1 MPIKI
6 VIQKEMIV
14 RAIEV
19 KEEVKVRNVM
29 IVKITIIEIMIIRE
43 EITLKG
49 KKIEITKKVL
59 IMKIEVMS
67 LLLILH

>member
-1 MPIKI
+1 MT
-6 VIQKEMIV
+6 
-14 RAIEV
+14 
-19 KEEVKVRNVM
+19 
-29 IVKITIIEIMIIRE
+29 VKIIIIEIMIIRE

-67 LLLILH
+67 LLMILH

>member
-59 IMKIEVMS
+59 IMKIEVIS
-67 LLLILH
+67 LLMILH